1 MRWPREEGEIYAGP
15 AGMGRID
22 FGGRDGKTWLSKQK
36 SELARLAS
44 IDPKATVR
52 NVESGPSTFG
62 LKGAEKGGEAGCWSV
77 PLEAIVSS
85 VHLLNYMN
93 LLAVCFSESEAL
105 HEG

>member
-1 MRWPREEGEIYAGP
+1 MRLWVLHRNKATKVCGSTQRGCESQ
-15 AGMGRID
+15 
-22 FGGRDGKTWLSKQK
+22 F
-36 SELARLAS
+36 
-44 IDPKATVR
+44 DPKATVR